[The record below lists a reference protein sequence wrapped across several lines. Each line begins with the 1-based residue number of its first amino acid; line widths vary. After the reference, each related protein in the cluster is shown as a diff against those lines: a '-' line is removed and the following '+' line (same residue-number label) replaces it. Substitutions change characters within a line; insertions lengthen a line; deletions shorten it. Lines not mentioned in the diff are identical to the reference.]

1 MKLCPTSQFPFVCL
15 GACGEIV
22 TGSTPSKANSKF
34 WDGGIPFV
42 TPAQLGFQPPI
53 TTADEYVT
61 TDGAERG
68 RLLPEGAVLVCCIGS
83 LGKTGVAG
91 VPLISNQQIN
101 SIIFDPNQVDARY
114 GYYAARSLTPLL
126 EHFAP
131 STTIKIVKKSTF
143 AKLQIPLPPLAEQKR
158 IAGIL
163 DAADVLRAKR
173 RESLA
178 QLDTLLQST
187 FLDMFGDPVT
197 NPMGWDEKA
206 VRDTDSL
213 VQIGPFGSLLHKEDY
228 VSGGV
233 PLINPKHIVDGV
245 VVVGCDETVPQDK
258 IEELNNYRLQ
268 VNDVI
273 MGRRGKMGRCAVVTE
288 QTASMLCGTGSLFI
302 RPNPDVLTALY
313 LSKVISSE
321 SMKAQLERI
330 AWGVTMAN
338 LNRSK
343 IESLSIPVPP
353 LDLQHRFVTIVKS
366 VEKQKA
372 RQRAHLAELDT
383 LFASLQQRAFNGEL

>member
-53 TTADEYVT
+53 TTADKYVT

-114 GYYAARSLTPLL
+114 GYYAARNLTPLL

-197 NPMGWDEKA
+197 NPMGWPHKPLSEVLHPERPISYGILKPGDYTEDG
-206 VRDTDSL
+206 VIMLRIQDIRGGRVTDTNLHRVPDDLSTQYKRTLLSGNEIVISL
-213 VQIGPFGSLLHKEDY
+213 VGTIGLCA
-228 VSGGV
+228 
-233 PLINPKHIVDGV
+233 LIPPRFAGANVHRNLAV
-245 VVVGCDETVPQDK
+245 VAAGETVDPQFLHQYMVSDHFQFRIRK
-258 IEELNNYRLQ
+258 ITKGGNQGLLNLG
-268 VNDVI
+268 DL
-273 MGRRGKMGRCAVVTE
+273 KRC
-288 QTASMLCGTGSLFI
+288 
-302 RPNPDVLTALY
+302 P
-313 LSKVISSE
+313 
-321 SMKAQLERI
+321 
-330 AWGVTMAN
+330 
-338 LNRSK
+338 
-343 IESLSIPVPP
+343 IPVPP
-353 LDLQHRFVTIVKS
+353 ISEQSRFTAIVKA
-366 VEKQKA
+366 VEHQRA
-372 RQRAHLAELDT
+372 RLQAHLADLDT